1 MIWLFFFL
9 VFTNAN
15 SHEAKNE
22 SRKVISVGAIIDADS
37 RVGKEQKVAME
48 IAAQRYNSTSKTY
61 KLSLH
66 FQNST
71 MDPISGTIVAEEM
84 IRMQKV
90 QVILGLYTWP
100 EAALVAEIGSG
111 FQVPA
116 ISYAEPSITPPLMS
130 IRWPFSVRMANGG
143 RAYVKCIADIVK
155 AYGWQRV
162 IAIYEDDAYGGEQGM
177 LALLSETLQDAN
189 SMIEYNFVLPPISSL
204 NDPRGVVQDE
214 LLKLMNT
221 QQSRVFIV
229 LQSSLEMAI
238 HLFREAS
245 NIGLVDRDSVW
256 IIPESIT
263 NLIDSI
269 NRSSI
274 SYMEGA
280 IGIKNYY
287 SEGSNKYQ
295 DFEAQFQR
303 TFWTRNPEED
313 NRKPGFFALQAYDS
327 INIVTQALERMT
339 NGNSSTKTLL
349 KEIQSSNFSGL
360 SGHIEFEDGKL
371 LQNPI
376 LRVVNVVGK
385 SYKELCFWT
394 QQHGFSTSFHAGK
407 DGGNYNH
414 VSECFSGVLWPGN
427 LHRTPKGWK
436 MPTKQKP
443 MQIAVPGRTTFSRFV
458 KVGYGKNRNLD
469 KYDGFCIKIFEQVHK
484 HLGYDLPFQYHAINC
499 TYPDLVQLVYNKTYD
514 AVVGDITILEERLPY
529 VDFTVPYAESG
540 LSMLVPAKSE
550 ESAWMFTKPFT
561 WQLWT
566 VTGAILIYTM
576 VVVWLLEKEPNPEF
590 HGNWKSQISTALW
603 FTFSSLFFAH
613 REKMYRKLTRVVMVS
628 WLFLVLILNSSYTA
642 SLSSM
647 LTVKQLQTNVTNIE
661 WLKKNNMKIG
671 CDGDSFVRNYLEDVE
686 KFKPENIINITSEDK
701 YIDAFA
707 NGSIVAAFLE
717 LPYEKVFIS
726 EYCDGYTASTPRTR
740 FGGLGFVN
748 VPERLTSDKRCFQSY
763 LTSVRKRRAEEAGRG
778 MVVECIREMLQQH
791 DLQRHGKL
799 ESEKLVDSIRHLR
812 CHFYYLSATISNP
825 MPVLNVIPRVTVAVT
840 AAAAPVVGVVLSA
853 RSRTRGRKPL
863 TPIGRGGAARRIS
876 SKPLTLTV
884 TAMRAVV
891 QRVASASVEV
901 EGRIV
906 SEIGPGLLVLVGI
919 HESDSEADADYICRK
934 VLNMRLFP
942 NENTGKAWDH
952 SVMQKN
958 YQVLL
963 VSQFTLYGFLKG
975 NKPDFHV
982 AMPPQKAK
990 PFYASLVDKFRNAY
1004 NSDAIR
1010 DGVFGAMMKVC
1021 NITLTLV

>member
-1 MIWLFFFL
+1 MPKEAYKSKHTKETPTNCLCSMHCCPSTILQSLAMTWLFFFL
-9 VFTNAN
+9 VFIMNAN
-15 SHEAKNE
+15 SHEVKNE
-22 SRKVISVGAIIDADS
+22 GNKVISVGVIMDANS
-37 RVGKEQKVAME
+37 RVGKEQRVAME
-48 IAAQRYNSTSKTY
+48 IAAQTYNNTSKNY

-66 FQNST
+66 FHNST
-71 MDPISGTIVAEEM
+71 MDPISDTNLAEEM

-90 QVILGLYTWP
+90 QVILGFHRWP
-100 EAALVAEIGSG
+100 EAALIAEIGSR
-111 FQVPA
+111 FQVPI

-130 IRWPFSVRMANGG
+130 IRWPFLVRMANSG
-143 RAYVKCIADIVK
+143 RAYVKCIVDIVK
-155 AYGWQRV
+155 AYGWERV

-177 LALLSETLQDAN
+177 LALLSEALQDAN
-189 SMIEYNFVLPPISSL
+189 SMIEYNFILPPISSL
-204 NDPRGVVQDE
+204 HDPRGLVQDE

-229 LQSSLEMAI
+229 LQSSLEMVI

-245 NIGLVDRDSVW
+245 NIGLVDKESVW

-269 NRSSI
+269 NKSSI

-287 SEGSNKYQ
+287 SEENNKYQ

-303 TFWTRNPEED
+303 TFWPRSPEED

-327 INIVTQALERMT
+327 ISIVSQALDRMS
-339 NGNSSTKTLL
+339 NGKSSTNTLL
-349 KEIQSSNFSGL
+349 REIQSSNFSGL

-394 QQHGFSTSFHAGK
+394 QQHGFSTSFHATRQ
-407 DGGNYNH
+407 DGGNGNH
-414 VSECFSGVLWPGN
+414 VSECFNAVLWPGN
-427 LHRTPKGWK
+427 LQRTPKGWK

-458 KVGYGKNRNLD
+458 KVDYAKNQNLD

-484 HLGYDLPFQYHAINC
+484 ILGYDLPYEFHAINC
-499 TYPDLVQLVYNKTYD
+499 TYPDLVQLVYNKSYD

-540 LSMLVPAKSE
+540 LSMLVPAKSD
-550 ESAWMFTKPFT
+550 ESAWLFTKPFT

-576 VVVWLLEKEPNPEF
+576 LVVWLLEKEPNPEF
-590 HGNWKSQISTALW
+590 HGNWKNQISTALW
-603 FTFSSLFFAH
+603 FTISSLFFAH
-613 REKMYRKLTRVVMVS
+613 REKVYRKLTRVVMVS

-647 LTVKQLQTNVTNIE
+647 LTVKQLQPNVTDIE

-686 KFKPENIINITSEDK
+686 KFKPENIINIISEDR

-740 FGGLGFVN
+740 FGGLGFMFQKGSPVTRDVSRAILHLSEN
-748 VPERLTSDKRCFQSY
+748 GELKKLEEEWLLSASQKCSNMTSNGTESLSLRSLWILFVISGATSTICMLLSAMPWQKLCLQSQELAPEHNGTTSDESIW
-763 LTSVRKRRAEEAGRG
+763 RRVITLAMQIHNKKVNNSSDHSSSFGRDNHLRDNDSTEQQHHHQPVNGILMQHFPPPPEEEAK
-778 MVVECIREMLQQH
+778 IS
-791 DLQRHGKL
+791 DLPH
-799 ESEKLVDSIRHLR
+799 H
-812 CHFYYLSATISNP
+812 
-825 MPVLNVIPRVTVAVT
+825 
-840 AAAAPVVGVVLSA
+840 
-853 RSRTRGRKPL
+853 
-863 TPIGRGGAARRIS
+863 
-876 SKPLTLTV
+876 
-884 TAMRAVV
+884 
-891 QRVASASVEV
+891 
-901 EGRIV
+901 
-906 SEIGPGLLVLVGI
+906 
-919 HESDSEADADYICRK
+919 
-934 VLNMRLFP
+934 
-942 NENTGKAWDH
+942 
-952 SVMQKN
+952 
-958 YQVLL
+958 
-963 VSQFTLYGFLKG
+963 
-975 NKPDFHV
+975 
-982 AMPPQKAK
+982 
-990 PFYASLVDKFRNAY
+990 
-1004 NSDAIR
+1004 
-1010 DGVFGAMMKVC
+1010 
-1021 NITLTLV
+1021 